1 MLLVS
6 VSPREHNLGITS
18 LVTSNIDAL
27 LFWLESMY
35 DPLNI
40 SRCHPPARHIPTHG
54 RLCALKPVYEL
65 PRPVWSRTV
74 RAEWNQSGYCV
85 GSEKKEDL
93 QGLLCPAAT
102 RTVLF
107 SGETRGTAGP
117 QPPPVVLGCPT
128 VGPLPKEGVKQS
140 LSVVAR
146 CLVKGLVKAKLGDG
160 ADAMKASCLRG
171 RAERERAARGHY
183 RARSLTFRRGEWSEA
198 RQHGGAV
205 QLIDGLYTQCEYS
218 LTMSNLKEY
227 GCQRERMAAKRVHV
241 PPSSI

>member
-18 LVTSNIDAL
+18 LVTPNIDAL

-40 SRCHPPARHIPTHG
+40 SRCHPRS
-54 RLCALKPVYEL
+54 ALGPQTSVRYEL

-117 QPPPVVLGCPT
+117 QPSPVVLGCLT

-160 ADAMKASCLRG
+160 AEAVKASCLRG

-183 RARSLTFRRGEWSEA
+183 RARCLTFRRGEWSEA

-205 QLIDGLYTQCEYS
+205 QLIDGLHTQCEYS
-218 LTMSNLKEY
+218 STMSNLKEY